1 VKVNIPVLKDV
12 TEANTLLAEA
22 LRATFARQDVL
33 TLNVIASPGAGKTSL
48 LERTIDRLGGELR
61 LLVIEGDPYTSL
73 DAERIV
79 EAGVSAVQINTQGGC
94 HLEAR
99 MVQKALEQLEIQAA
113 DVVIIENVG
122 NLLCPTGWDL
132 GEDAKVVVA
141 SLPEGDDKP
150 LKYPMA
156 FSTAQAAVINK
167 IDLEPYLPAKVSVL
181 RENALNVNPHL
192 EVFEVSCL
200 TGEGLDAWIGW
211 IHKRLAQKRGAAQGP
226 HLPWEAVPG
235 ELVEGH

>member
-1 VKVNIPVLKDV
+1 MVKIPVLKSV
-12 TEANTLLAEA
+12 TEANALLAGA
-22 LRATFARQDVL
+22 IRTRFAQQDVL
-33 TLNVIASPGAGKTSL
+33 VLNIIASPGAGKTAL
-48 LERTIDRLGGELR
+48 LERTIEKLDGELR
-61 LLVIEGDPYTSL
+61 LSVIEGDPTTSL
-73 DAERIV
+73 DSERIGA
-79 EAGVSAVQINTQGGC
+79 AGVPVVQINTDGGC

-99 MVQKALEQLEIQAA
+99 MIQVALEQLDVEGA

-156 FSTAQAAVINK
+156 FATAQAVVINK

-181 RENALNVNPHL
+181 RENALRINSDL
-192 EVFEVSCL
+192 AVFEVSAL
-200 TGEGLDAWIGW
+200 TGQGLEGWVDWIREKLTE
-211 IHKRLAQKRGAAQGP
+211 KRESRCTKCP
-226 HLPWEAVPG
+226 
-235 ELVEGH
+235 